1 MSWKARAGVFGV
13 LLAFGLWLAYELV
26 PRTTVEEEQS
36 VEKDR
41 LAIEE
46 ALAQIERDSQN
57 IDVAEQSPHRT
68 PTQLAKP
75 PPGFEPT
82 PLTDRSATP
91 PEGYGFV
98 THHDVKRGPM
108 TEADV
113 DRGPAAPTPDWMSSS
128 ELAEVAGRDWTFGWI
143 KLADGSTLE
152 ELRVALTAQG
162 GAVLGRS
169 GNLLR
174 ARVPSD
180 ASRLRELADSTAV
193 AGIGAVPADAK
204 MPVSLS
210 ERALSGSRDEVPV
223 WITLMDD
230 DPEGRWRAALADLG
244 AVVGYFDPTIRTYA
258 ANLPLDALFSVASA
272 DYVLAVEAIGRV
284 VPTLEMASAA
294 MGADALRSYD
304 AATGLFA
311 GIGGASVAV
320 GVMDSGLNVDHRDIG
335 SNRRSI
341 CGANFTNLIFSR
353 EEDQDLWFDFNGHGT
368 HVAGIAFGNGA
379 VESNRAGM
387 APLVQDIRMAKVLS
401 TWGGASALGWGRAMD
416 WFATPTACGDGA
428 PRKALVINSSV
439 GVTHPA
445 WEGRS
450 VVERKIDAA
459 VWGAKQLFVT
469 SAGNAVDQGTSS
481 MAGAKNALTVG
492 ATDNGGDIAEFSSL
506 GPTYDGRLLPK
517 VVATGVEIVAAEGE
531 GSRSGY
537 EVRSGTSM
545 ASPSVVGVAALAMDA
560 VPALKE
566 EPAALR
572 AHLMASAIKPD
583 AFLAD
588 AHGFPPN
595 NTAGPGTLQN
605 TYGLG
610 KVSARTAVLRRD
622 MEDGWT
628 GGTAAFDMDA
638 DSHAYHDITVP
649 EGASRLD
656 VVMTWDEPPAETI
669 TDPVLHDL
677 DLWLDRH
684 ASCGTVAA
692 CGQHRSQS
700 RIDNVEWVIVPNPA
714 PGTYRLKVL
723 PNRIHGPSPRAG
735 LAWTVIR
742 GDSTPTLDVAIDQD
756 AVSVAPEV
764 AFDLTI
770 AVASDSY
777 VAAGAN
783 LRMDCRAEDASD
795 ACREV
800 SYVVKGESNVVR
812 DDGTERSLARD
823 EGDTMVLGEIG
834 PDERQTVTVR
844 VSGRQ
849 EGSFRLHFAAS
860 AWNATAAEASVPV
873 VVGSPGSA
881 APDAVGAPQNDD
893 FAAAM
898 HLDGA
903 EGETAFDLLHAT
915 REPGEPLVRDTPVS
929 PLLSPRSIWYEWQA
943 LEDGP
948 VRFSVVPGVEGDYA
962 DNVVVGVYRGDTVAG
977 LTPVGTP
984 RFGGGSTFFAAADTT
999 YRLRLAIHDQSL
1011 LRTRPNAF
1019 GFGTVTERRST
1030 PVLTL
1035 RWAPGHRPANDDYAL
1050 AARLEGE
1057 TGFVAG
1063 NNQAATT
1070 EPGELMGFT
1079 TPWTPAVLG
1088 PGKASS
1094 IWYRW
1099 TAPASGDWRFAV
1111 DRENL
1116 VVAAYS
1122 GDRVGESRLVSGTPA
1137 SEAVFP
1143 ALAGAEYRIS
1153 VASIHAYVSG
1163 AEFELAWAPGG
1174 GRDPASDDVAEPA
1187 RAFGNFAFV
1196 SVDVDA
1202 LTVEPGEPAE
1212 SGSRTAWIAWQP
1224 PADGRFTWRILRAGF
1239 FSTVGEAPLQQSV
1252 FEGDTLDALELVAHD
1267 EGDETMDQVL
1277 AFDVRADATYRL
1289 ALGLPRDAAE
1299 VPLGDQTFILEWGET
1314 PSNDDVANAMMLA
1327 SSGGTYAG
1335 SNAFATT
1342 EKGEMTGTLGDS
1354 SLWWALE
1361 PDETGWM
1368 RFAAEGL
1375 DGLKLAVYRRGE
1387 DGTLQLVRAGRTLG
1401 ETGSVSF
1408 LAEAGVRYLVRLG
1421 AYYWDQ
1427 DGFGGNRLGDFEL
1440 SWSPADPPASLRYV
1454 GSVASGDLAED
1465 GTVVE
1470 LGELGAQAFN
1480 ADGTELYVVS
1490 RLGIVVFARD
1500 GPTGELTLR
1509 QTLPD
1514 YAVFDD
1520 DARLLWDAQG
1530 DALLVATCDA
1540 WWKFTPR
1547 EDGGIEFA
1555 GEVGGAP
1562 CPGGRLLLR
1571 DGFVHNVMDPWM
1583 IETYEFDEMHELLS
1597 LVSRQSVAGV
1607 VTAEMTADGSN
1618 VYALRRSGDA
1628 DTLLAMER
1636 DAETGSL
1643 SIVAIIAEG
1652 AETPDGATVE
1662 GLANIRGMAVHG
1674 SHLYLSAEYGDTLV
1688 FDLAN
1693 RSSPAFLGK
1702 LETILPIPPN
1712 FARCWYPVARG
1723 TVPAVDIACG
1733 FHGDLYTIQVGRDG
1747 TPFASDHVRADGSN
1761 NDSFGNPVPFY
1772 IRLGSIVRSPDDR
1785 HLYLASFWARFTFP
1799 PGIYE
1804 EGHRMLVFE
1813 SVNGY

>member
-1 MSWKARAGVFGV
+1 MSWKARASAFG
-13 LLAFGLWLAYELV
+13 LLLVFGLWLAHELI
-26 PRTTVEEEQS
+26 PRTTVEESES
-36 VEKDR
+36 VVGDR
-41 LAIEE
+41 RAVEE
-46 ALAQIERDSQN
+46 ALAQILDESRN
-57 IDVAEQSPHRT
+57 IDAAERPSHQA
-68 PTQLAKP
+68 PTQLAQA
-75 PPGFEPT
+75 PPGFEPA

-108 TEADV
+108 TAADV
-113 DRGPAAPTPDWMSSS
+113 DHVPAPTPGWMSSS
-128 ELAEVAGRDWTFGWI
+128 GLAEVAGRDWTFGWI
-143 KLADGSTLE
+143 KLADGSTVE
-152 ELRVALTAQG
+152 ELRAALTAQG

-169 GNLLR
+169 GSLLR
-174 ARVPSD
+174 ARLPGD
-180 ASRLRELADSTAV
+180 ASRLRQLADAAAV
-193 AGIGAVPADAK
+193 AGIGAVPVDAK
-204 MPVSLS
+204 MPASLS
-210 ERALSGSRDEVPV
+210 ERALSGSYDEVPV

-230 DPEGRWRAALADLG
+230 DPEGRWRAALIDLG
-244 AVVGYFDPTIRTYA
+244 AVVGHFDPTIRTYA

-272 DYVLAVEAIGRV
+272 DYVLAVEAIGELT
-284 VPTLEMASAA
+284 PTLEMASAA

-304 AATGLFA
+304 ASTGLFE
-311 GIGGASVAV
+311 GIGGASATV

-341 CGANFTNLIFSR
+341 CGANFTNTIFSR
-353 EEDQDLWFDFNGHGT
+353 EEDQDLWFDYSGHGT
-368 HVAGIAFGNGA
+368 HVSGIAFGNGA

-416 WFATPTACGDGA
+416 WFATPTACGDGV

-439 GVTHPA
+439 GVTHDA

-459 VWGAKQLFVT
+459 VWGARQLFVT
-469 SAGNAVDQGTSS
+469 SVGNAVDQGTSS

-492 ATDNGGDIAEFSSL
+492 ATDNSGDIAEFSSL

-517 VVATGVEIVAAEGE
+517 VVGTGMAVAAPEGE
-531 GSRSGY
+531 GSRRGY
-537 EVRSGTSM
+537 SVLSGTSM

-560 VPALKE
+560 LPALKE

-583 AFLAD
+583 AFLAN
-588 AHGFPPN
+588 AHGFPLN
-595 NTAGPGTLQN
+595 NTNGPGTLQN
-605 TYGLG
+605 AYGLG

-622 MEDGWT
+622 AEDGWT

-638 DSHAYHDITVP
+638 DSHAYHDIVVP

-656 VVMTWDEPPAETI
+656 VVVTWDEPPAETI

-684 ASCGTVAA
+684 ASCGMIAA
-692 CGQHRSQS
+692 CGQHMSRS
-700 RIDNVEWVIVPNPA
+700 RIDNVEWAIVTDPA
-714 PGTYRLKVL
+714 PGIYRLKVL

-742 GDSTPTLDVAIDQD
+742 GDSTPTLDVAVDQD
-756 AVSVAPEV
+756 AVSAEPDEG
-764 AFDLTI
+764 FDLTI
-770 AVASDSY
+770 AVTSDSY

-783 LRMDCRAEDASD
+783 LRVDCRAEAGSD

-800 SYVVKGESNVVR
+800 SYIVKDESNVTR

-823 EGDTMVLGEIG
+823 EGDAMVLGEIG

-860 AWNATAAEASVPV
+860 AWNATVGEASVPV
-873 VVGSPGSA
+873 VVGSPVSA
-881 APDAVGAPQNDD
+881 APDAVGAPTNDD
-893 FAAAM
+893 FAAAIR
-898 HLDGA
+898 LDGA
-903 EGETAFDLLHAT
+903 EGETPFDLLHAT

-929 PLLSPRSIWYEWQA
+929 PLLSPRSIWYEWEA

-948 VRFSVVPGVEGDYA
+948 VRFAVVPGVRGDYA

-984 RFGGGSTFFAAADTT
+984 RFGGGSTFFAEAGTT
-999 YRLRLAIHDQSL
+999 YRVRLAIHDQSL
-1011 LRTRPNAF
+1011 LKTAPDPV
-1019 GFGTVTERRST
+1019 GFGTVAERRST

-1035 RWAPGHRPANDDYAL
+1035 HWAPGHRPANDDYAL
-1050 AARLEGE
+1050 AASLEGE
-1057 TGFVAG
+1057 TGLVSG

-1079 TPWTPAVLG
+1079 TPWSPAVLG

-1094 IWYRW
+1094 VWYRW
-1099 TAPASGDWRFAV
+1099 TAPESGDWQFDV
-1111 DRENL
+1111 DREHL
-1116 VVAAYS
+1116 VVAVYS
-1122 GDRVGESRLVSGTPA
+1122 GDRVSESRLVSGVPA
-1137 SEAVFP
+1137 SKAVFP
-1143 ALAGAEYRIS
+1143 ASAGAEYRIS
-1153 VASIHAYVSG
+1153 VASIHAYASG
-1163 AEFELAWAPGG
+1163 AEFELAWAPDE
-1174 GRDPASDDVAEPA
+1174 RDAASDDVAA
-1187 RAFGNFAFV
+1187 AASAFGNLAFV
-1196 SVDVDA
+1196 SIDLDA

-1212 SGSRTAWIAWQP
+1212 SGSRTAWVAWQP

-1267 EGDETMDQVL
+1267 EGDETMDQVI

-1299 VPLGDQTFILEWGET
+1299 VPLGDQTFIFEWGET

-1327 SSGGTYAG
+1327 SSAGTYSG

-1342 EKGEMTGTLGDS
+1342 EKGELTGTLGDS

-1387 DGTLQLVRAGRTLG
+1387 DGSLQLVRASRTFG
-1401 ETGSVSF
+1401 ETAGVAF
-1408 LAEAGVRYLVRLG
+1408 LAESGVRYLVRLG

-1427 DGFGGNRLGDFEL
+1427 DGYGGDTLGDFEL
-1440 SWSPADPPASLRYV
+1440 SWSPADPPALLRYA
-1454 GSVASGDLAED
+1454 GSVANGDLAED

-1480 ADGTELYVVS
+1480 PDGTELYVVS

-1500 GPTGELTLR
+1500 VQTGELTLR

-1520 DARLLWDAQG
+1520 DALLLWDAQG

-1547 EDGGIEFA
+1547 EEGGIEIA

-1571 DGFVHNVMDPWM
+1571 DGFVHNVVDPWM
-1583 IETYEFDEMHELLS
+1583 IETYEFDETHEMLS
-1597 LVSRQSVAGV
+1597 LVSRQSVGGV
-1607 VTAEMTADGSN
+1607 VTAEMTADGAN
-1618 VYALRRSGDA
+1618 VYALRRSGD
-1628 DTLLAMER
+1628 DDQLLVMER

-1643 SIVAIIAEG
+1643 RIAEIIADG
-1652 AETPDGATVE
+1652 AETPDGETIE

-1674 SHLYLSAEYGDTLV
+1674 SHLFLSAEFGDTLV
-1688 FDLAN
+1688 FDLAD
-1693 RSSPAFLGK
+1693 RISPAFLGK
-1702 LETILPIPPN
+1702 VETILPIPPN
-1712 FARCWYPVARG
+1712 FARCWYPVARSS
-1723 TVPAVDIACG
+1723 VPAVDIACG

-1747 TPFASDHVRADGSN
+1747 IPFATDHVRADGANS
-1761 NDSFGNPVPFY
+1761 DSFGNPVPFY